1 MKTTMTVRG
10 VHSAMR
16 SAGGVC
22 TVQYLFGSKQAATQE
37 NVATMQLAGVVL
49 CNDGLL
55 RLDPVLAERNGNPY
69 KAGEQ

>member
-1 MKTTMTVRG
+1 MKTTMTVSG

-16 SAGGVC
+16 AAGGVC
-22 TVQYLFGSKQAATQE
+22 TVQHLFGSKRVATQE

-55 RLDPVLAERNGNPY
+55 RLDPVLAERNGYPY
-69 KAGEQ
+69 RGE